1 MAEDVV
7 RLLKAERA
15 VTRWQ
20 AVAQLMNG
28 RRGDLARYASCLAD
42 ALQDE
47 HPFVRW
53 QVGMALAQ
61 CNRAECLGALWATL
75 EQGSPLGQ
83 ASATDAMLYLRKPDF
98 KPLLKALT
106 SPHALVRQSAA
117 EVLARR
123 RFRGVLPFLLER
135 LSDESPWVRRAAV
148 SALGYLRDRRAVEPL
163 IERLADES
171 VLVRRSA
178 AYALG
183 ALRARQAGHAL
194 MAALLDPDAVVRR
207 NASWALGRIAARAAL
222 PKLEM
227 LLNDPA
233 LDGEVAEYAG
243 QAISAIHKR
252 SWRRW
257 LFV

>member
-1 MAEDVV
+1 MAEDAVP
-7 RLLKAERA
+7 LPKAEQA

-20 AVAQLMNG
+20 SVSQLVNAN
-28 RRGDLARYASCLAD
+28 REDLARHAPYLAD

-53 QVGMALAQ
+53 KVGTALAR
-61 CNRAECLGALWATL
+61 CNRAMCLRILRTAL

-83 ASATDAMLYLRKPDF
+83 ASATDAILYLRKPDL
-98 KPLLKALT
+98 KLLIGALT
-106 SPHALVRQSAA
+106 SQHALVRQSAA

-123 RFRGVLPFLLER
+123 RFRGVLPHLLER
-135 LSDESPWVRRAAV
+135 LSDGSPWVRRAAV

-183 ALRARQAGHAL
+183 ALRAREAGGAL

-207 NASWALGRIAARAAL
+207 NASWALGRIAVRAAL
-222 PKLEM
+222 PKLK
-227 LLNDPA
+227 LLLSDPA
-233 LDGEVAEYAG
+233 LDGEVAEYAA
-243 QAISAIHKR
+243 QAIDVIHKR
-252 SWRRW
+252 RWRRW
-257 LFV
+257 LPL